1 MVAGEVDILAV
12 DRLVL
17 WIDLVPFDVVTVFC
31 LAVAVWVV
39 AGFIVVWVV
48 VDFIVV
54 LVVAGFIVVLVVVG
68 FIVVWVVED
77 FIVVWAV
84 VDFIVVLVFEGFIV
98 LWVVVSFIVVPFSGI
113 NSGSVVT
120 LPLVM
125 ITTFSV
131 AGFSVVV
138 CTGTFGVLFVV
149 VGCSD
154 DNSSVTK
161 FDAVVGSN
169 DVPVDDVTVDL
180 GEIDSGFRYFLSD
193 SPQYKLM
200 RSSDFV

>member
-1 MVAGEVDILAV
+1 
-12 DRLVL
+12 
-17 WIDLVPFDVVTVFC
+17 
-31 LAVAVWVV
+31 
-39 AGFIVVWVV
+39 
-48 VDFIVV
+48 
-54 LVVAGFIVVLVVVG
+54 
-68 FIVVWVVED
+68 
-77 FIVVWAV
+77 
-84 VDFIVVLVFEGFIV
+84 
-98 LWVVVSFIVVPFSGI
+98 
-113 NSGSVVT
+113 
-120 LPLVM
+120 M

-131 AGFSVVV
+131 AGLSVVV

-161 FDAVVGSN
+161 FDAVVVSN
-169 DVPVDDVTVDL
+169 DVPVDDVTVDDVTVDL